1 METNRSGE
9 PGDRLPPRQPAS
21 VDVSALRQS
30 LLTKEK
36 WKAGTIFVPFQFGG
50 PQFKSSQEKLI
61 EKTIESCTFKAA
73 FSGVAGFGIGALLGI
88 FSASVGPDLSMT
100 PEPQKFVFK
109 EYLKEMKGKIMSHGK
124 SFAVI
129 GLMFSFTECT
139 IESVSRWRCSTGA
152 ANRNQRSLS
161 LSLSPSIVEN
171 LTGPT
176 ERWPAA

>member
-1 METNRSGE
+1 METDERTELKDSLN
-9 PGDRLPPRQPAS
+9 QP
-21 VDVSALRQS
+21 VNVSALRQC

-36 WKAGTIFVPFQFGG
+36 WKQGTIFVPFQFGG
-50 PQFKSSQEKLI
+50 PQFKTSQEKLV

-100 PEPQKFVFK
+100 AEPQKFVFK
-109 EYLKEMKGKIMSHGK
+109 EYLREIKGKILTHGK

-139 IESVSRWRCSTGA
+139 IESVS
-152 ANRNQRSLS
+152 
-161 LSLSPSIVEN
+161 EFK
-171 LTGPT
+171 
-176 ERWPAA
+176 